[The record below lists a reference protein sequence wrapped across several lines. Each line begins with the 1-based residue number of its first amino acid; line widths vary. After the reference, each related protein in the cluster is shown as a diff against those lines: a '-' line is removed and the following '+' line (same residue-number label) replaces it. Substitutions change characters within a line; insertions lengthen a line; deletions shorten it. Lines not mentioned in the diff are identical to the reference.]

1 MFSEWIIK
9 IIGLGA
15 LGVLLDVLIAEG
27 ETSKYIKG
35 IFGIITVFVL
45 FSPLP
50 KLLNIDF
57 KVDDVITSGSEIE
70 IDDDYLYY
78 VQSKKWETYEDSL
91 TKILSQKYDTDCVVD
106 IKFVESC
113 PEKIDV
119 VFVYFKNDVIAEFD
133 TNKHR
138 IEVVKE
144 VQKALS
150 IDENLVVVR
159 YE

>member
-57 KVDDVITSGSEIE
+57 KVDDVITSGGEIE

-91 TKILSQKYDTDCVVD
+91 TKIISQKYDTDCVVD

>member
-91 TKILSQKYDTDCVVD
+91 TKIISQKYDTDCVVD